1 MEDQIILPQDP
12 FPSVLPTPPF
22 QTPSVDTPSLES
34 PITPPLPLPLVL
46 PASSDVSDPPLFALI
61 HRTITACDHLSTQ
74 DRLVLRAVLSN
85 IPADNTL
92 VRRMIALDPSQLQV
106 LAQVFEAGL
115 IAARNFG
122 GRPSSSAPTP
132 SAGIKRPSPSPN
144 PGDEAGSSSSSKRSK
159 LDHQPA
165 ESVPPPVPSFPASP
179 TPNPV
184 PNNPPPS
191 PPPTPVELLFRALG
205 ISGGVPNLRPLA
217 TGAARSS
224 SRFGRRASLADT
236 CLARQNNTCPITGR
250 TVELFQLETAH
261 LIPHSIAALET
272 ADDLPYWRFLRLFLG
287 PVLSDHIFNLV
298 AGSNSFRSTNGVAMD
313 PTLHGSLFDRGI
325 FWLLPQLPD
334 DFDHGFTSYD
344 VEFKW
349 RADPRFLSTMTSTI
363 PRLPEEQ
370 LADSSV
376 AYKHLDTARTLTS
389 GDRFR
394 LFTPDTERY
403 PLPHPLLLSLH
414 ARLWEMIA
422 GSGLSETAKLR
433 LTNAPAVAPRGRGMP
448 RGSGGGGSRG
458 LSRQTRGSGP
468 RRDSENTSRAGS
480 GSGTPSRRGS
490 AIAGGAAD
498 DSAPGGVTQA
508 TTTQETNQTAD
519 TMDTAYL
526 DFKLRQLAAST
537 DPHEPEGK
545 HQDAVTR
552 ELHAFHQR
560 MWEMGYLDT
569 DGDEESEWEEEEN
582 DWGDEGDDRREPSP
596 GLLRDFEQVRR
607 YQYGLGVVG

>member
-1 MEDQIILPQDP
+1 MEDHILLPSDP
-12 FPSVLPTPPF
+12 FPSVLPTPF
-22 QTPSVDTPSLES
+22 QTLSTLGTPSLES
-34 PITPPLPLPLVL
+34 PITPPLPLVL
-46 PASSDVSDPPLFALI
+46 PASSDVSDPALFALI
-61 HRTITACDHLSTQ
+61 HRTVAACDHLSTQ
-74 DRLVLRAVLSN
+74 ERRVLRAVLSN
-85 IPADNTL
+85 IPADNAF
-92 VRRMIALDPSQLQV
+92 VRRMIALDSSQLQA

-122 GRPSSSAPTP
+122 GRPSSSALTP
-132 SAGIKRPSPSPN
+132 SAGSKRPSPSPHR
-144 PGDEAGSSSSSKRSK
+144 GDEVGSSSSSKRSK
-159 LDHQPA
+159 LDHQAA
-165 ESVPPPVPSFPASP
+165 EPVPPPVPSFQASP
-179 TPNPV
+179 TPDPAA
-184 PNNPPPS
+184 NNLPPS
-191 PPPTPVELLFRALG
+191 TPPTPVELLFRALG

-217 TGAARSS
+217 TGVARSS
-224 SRFGRRASLADT
+224 SRFGRRASLADA

-261 LIPHSIAALET
+261 LIPHSIAVLET
-272 ADDLPYWRFLRLFLG
+272 ADDLPYWRFLRLCLG

-334 DFDHGFTSYD
+334 DFHHGFSSYD

-349 RADPRFLSTMTSTI
+349 RADPRFLSTITSTI
-363 PRLPEEQ
+363 PRLPEDQ
-370 LADSSV
+370 LAESSV

-422 GSGLSETAKLR
+422 ASGLSETAKLR

-448 RGSGGGGSRG
+448 RGSGGGSSDWSR
-458 LSRQTRGSGP
+458 LTRGSGP

-480 GSGTPSRRGS
+480 SSGTPSRGGS
-490 AIAGGAAD
+490 AVAGGAAD

-508 TTTQETNQTAD
+508 ATTQETNQAAE

-526 DFKLRQLAAST
+526 DFKLRQLAAEADS
-537 DPHEPEGK
+537 HGEGN
-545 HQDAVTR
+545 HQDAITH

-560 MWEMGYLDT
+560 MWEMGYLDA
-569 DGDEESEWEEEEN
+569 DGDEESEWEE
-582 DWGDEGDDRREPSP
+582 GDDDDRREPSP
-596 GLLRDFEQVRR
+596 GLLRDFEEVRR